1 MYLFD
6 LTPKAKHNFSCFIP
20 GVYAL
25 KGKPLNVRDVT
36 AVQLAN
42 NKEFSELKNC
52 LGLKT
57 GKVYK
62 DVKDLRYGAVA
73 IMSDSDVDGV
83 GITLKHTICR
93 TQVEISYQVI
103 AQSA

>member
-1 MYLFD
+1 MTLK
-6 LTPKAKHNFSCFIP
+6 LCP
-20 GVYAL
+20 GCYPL
-25 KGKPLNVRDVT
+25 RGKPLNVREAT

-42 NKEFSELKNC
+42 NKEFSELKNV

-62 DVKDLRYGAVA
+62 DVKDLRYGSIA

-83 GITLKHTICR
+83 RFVLLL
-93 TQVEISYQVI
+93 TQAYHLT
-103 AQSA
+103 